1 MLIRL
6 LRVENLKGVKFL
18 EIEPEDNIIV
28 IAGNNGAGKTS
39 ALDAI
44 SWGMSGGDNI
54 EAKIPIREGENE
66 ARVVIELDEI
76 IVKRIWNEKS
86 KNGYLTVTNKEGIK
100 FDSPQ
105 TMLNKLIG
113 KISFDPLAFSRMK
126 EKEQRELLLD
136 LLNIKEQLLEL
147 DSKKLLAYEERTI
160 INRKVKELE
169 IQIKNAPLPR
179 EELPNKEISISELSA
194 KLKNSVDNNN
204 IMDRLNSDIFNKKE
218 RVIELQEEIKKLDRE
233 IRDNDLKLRDMKEI
247 NISEIENEIAKAES
261 INNEIRQREEYLELS
276 NQLKDVVGKSDKKT
290 AVIESVE
297 KEKLAILKNSKKP
310 IDGLEVNDEYV
321 SYNKIPFVQ
330 LSSAEQLKVS
340 LAIAMETNPTLK
352 VIRITDG
359 SLLDNANMDF
369 IDKEAKE
376 KKYQI
381 FIERVSVD
389 KFADIVMVEGEGA
402 KVKSKVTA

>member
-1 MLIRL
+1 MLIHL

-179 EELPNKEISISELSA
+179 EELPDKEISLSELSA

-233 IRDNDLKLRDMKEI
+233 IGDNDLKLRDMKEI
-247 NISEIENEIAKAES
+247 NISEIEKEIAKAES

-359 SLLDNANMDF
+359 SLLDDANMDF

-381 FIERVSVD
+381 FIERVSID

>member
-1 MLIRL
+1 MLIHL

-179 EELPNKEISISELSA
+179 EELPDKEISLSELSA

-218 RVIELQEEIKKLDRE
+218 RVIELQEEIKKLEWE
-233 IRDNDLKLRDMKEI
+233 IGDNDLKIRDMKEI
-247 NISEIENEIAKAES
+247 NISEIEKEIAKAES

-359 SLLDNANMDF
+359 SLLDDANMDF

-381 FIERVSVD
+381 FIERVSID

>member
-1 MLIRL
+1 MLIHL

-233 IRDNDLKLRDMKEI
+233 IGDNDLKLRDMKEI
-247 NISEIENEIAKAES
+247 NISEIEKEIAKAES

-359 SLLDNANMDF
+359 SLLDDANMDF

>member
-1 MLIRL
+1 MLIHL

-359 SLLDNANMDF
+359 SLLDDANMDF